1 MIFRYQLIFLFII
14 KFKCVE
20 GDKSKLSNEVF
31 RMISVTIILNNV
43 YKSSNILNQKDNL
56 IDECSTWRQGS
67 DSKTVTVI
75 SEFL

>member
-1 MIFRYQLIFLFII
+1 
-14 KFKCVE
+14 
-20 GDKSKLSNEVF
+20 
-31 RMISVTIILNNV
+31 MISVTIILNNV

-75 SEFL
+75 SEFYDKETLLSALYKLSGYKQQKYQKMGIFL